1 MKIAF
6 ANDHAGYLQRD
17 SALELLGELG
27 VEVIDHGSDSPDPV
41 DFPVLSREVCKSVA
55 SGEADR
61 GFLLCGTGVGSAMAA
76 NRYKS
81 IRAGLCHDTHSA
93 HQGVEHDDMNVLCVG
108 AQIVGPW
115 LMRDIVKAFLDAV
128 FDGTPDVVRRVAM
141 LNEIGEEI

>member
-6 ANDHAGYLQRD
+6 ANDHAGYLQREF
-17 SALELLGELG
+17 ALKLLNELG
-27 VEVIDHGSDSPDPV
+27 VEVIDHGSDSSDPV
-41 DFPVLSREVCKSVA
+41 DFPVLSRAVCKSVA

-61 GFLLCGTGVGSAMAA
+61 GFLLCGTGIGSTMAA

-115 LMRDIVKAFLDAV
+115 LMRDIIKAFLGAV

-141 LNEIGEEI
+141 LNEIGEEL